1 MAMNAYTGNETVPQM
16 VGPGGQRGPMRS
28 PQNITAFNAAK
39 SGSTLQRRK
48 GKNSKVRG
56 TQRKRQQ
63 GGQPVSDART
73 LEARSPQES
82 LSSPTYLGM
91 SPAEARTLGNGG
103 YGGR

>member
-1 MAMNAYTGNETVPQM
+1 MAMNAYTGTETAPQM
-16 VGPGGQRGPMRS
+16 VRPGGQRGPMRS
-28 PQNITAFNAAK
+28 PQNITALNAVK
-39 SGSTLQRRK
+39 SASTPKWRTS
-48 GKNSKVRG
+48 KNNKVRG
-56 TQRKRQQ
+56 SQRKKRP
-63 GGQPVSDART
+63 GGQPVSDARN